1 MCAYTLCVAS
11 VLASWLHM
19 PTSNTPTQR
28 QEYLARGYSS
38 LSLSVGIGVGRTT
51 CGTTSLPTGPATST
65 RTKVECRC
73 KEHILRTH
81 RAREY
86 HTYRYSLL
94 STVVLGIASEVHS
107 SCGQHGYVLQE
118 CGVVAASLHTT
129 VLRILRAHGT
139 NVWYHV

>member
-1 MCAYTLCVAS
+1 MGIPLCLL
-11 VLASWLHM
+11 VLVLVLVCG
-19 PTSNTPTQR
+19 TQVR
-28 QEYLARGYSS
+28 
-38 LSLSVGIGVGRTT
+38 
-51 CGTTSLPTGPATST
+51 TTSLPQASHKYKA
-65 RTKVECRC
+65 KVECRC

-81 RAREY
+81 RDMEY

-94 STVVLGIASEVHS
+94 STVVLGDSVEVHS